1 MFGSREPRRR
11 LWGAHL
17 GILEPKWTSVK
28 IGFGYHCAAMPRK
41 RIPLPLRL
49 PNRLNLG
56 ASIAEAR
63 ALAGLR
69 QEILGQRLGL
79 QGRAIDRWERNETAP
94 SDRHRRTL
102 IRAIY
107 LVNPQ
112 AGLALQAAFTA
123 KTGKPY
129 AVVSEP
135 MVEEPPMGSTPNDDS
150 KSQTPNFAS
159 APKIRE
165 ATEPIQP
172 VLDIIEFAALKMADE
187 LDVSPRRVRRALS
200 RLFERLRDA
209 NVTLDTVQVEL
220 NQVLARD

>member
-1 MFGSREPRRR
+1 
-11 LWGAHL
+11 
-17 GILEPKWTSVK
+17 
-28 IGFGYHCAAMPRK
+28 MPRK
-41 RIPLPLRL
+41 RIPLPRRL
-49 PNRLNLG
+49 PNRFNLG
-56 ASIAEAR
+56 ASIVEAR
-63 ALAGLR
+63 GLAGLR
-69 QEILGQRLGL
+69 QDILGQRLGL

-107 LVNPQ
+107 LVNPR

-123 KTGKPY
+123 KTGKSY

-135 MVEEPPMGSTPNDDS
+135 VVAEPSMGAVRNDDS
-150 KSQTPNFAS
+150 KSQSPNLAS
-159 APKIRE
+159 PPKIHK
-165 ATEPIQP
+165 ATEPTQP
-172 VLDIIEFAALKMADE
+172 VLGIVEFAALKMADE

-220 NQVLARD
+220 NHVLSRD